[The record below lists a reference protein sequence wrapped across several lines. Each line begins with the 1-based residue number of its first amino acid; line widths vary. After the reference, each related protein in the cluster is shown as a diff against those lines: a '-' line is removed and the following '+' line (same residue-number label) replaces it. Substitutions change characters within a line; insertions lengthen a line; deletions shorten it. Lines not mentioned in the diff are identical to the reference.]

1 MQRLTR
7 LVLVASILI
16 ACVGCDQTTKSL
28 AREHL
33 QGRGIASFFDDT
45 LRLQYAENPGA
56 FLSLGESLPHHL
68 RTAVFIGGT
77 GAVLAAALMYAL
89 FSSTC
94 GPIRIV
100 ALSLICGGG
109 FGNLLDRVRYDGVV
123 TDFINL
129 GIGAIRTGI
138 FNVADVALM
147 VGITL
152 LVFQQRRSSRP
163 PLTRTD
169 TAR

>member
-56 FLSLGESLPHHL
+56 FLRLGESLPHHL